1 MSILLDY
8 NYRKEQVNIPE
19 DQIRRITEA
28 DVAAS
33 EIPSI
38 IAEAAQIIRERFME
52 EARHVKSKDYFMH
65 SRVKRHMV
73 EQVVDMAMTRASR
86 EDDEPHAV
94 VNVDYLSGYGCG
106 GVWKEVF
113 FGEVSWKVYLQRFKV
128 LARRDYIEIGMS
140 YDGFEHMAYTHMTNA
155 KLYALFLVD
164 AAHRLID
171 LAVEPIILELDS
183 FYLSQEIYF
192 SALPYIID
200 PFVSKYQG
208 ITRVCS
214 KGNRCTVNFY
224 LSDTEKAFITFFR
237 DSLPWDIP
245 AAPTDPES
253 LRAECAKEE
262 SPFTVAVL
270 SKSDRRFLKNYQSP
284 NP

>member
-19 DQIRRITEA
+19 DQIKRITEA
-28 DVAAS
+28 DVRAS

-38 IAEAAQIIRERFME
+38 IEEAAQVIRERFLE
-52 EARHVKSKDYFMH
+52 EAGHVKSKDYSLH
-65 SRVKRHMV
+65 SRVKRQMV
-73 EQVVDMAMTRASR
+73 ELVVDMAMTRASR
-86 EDDEPHAV
+86 EDDNPRAV
-94 VNVDYLSGYGCG
+94 VNVDYLSRYGCG

-200 PFVSKYQG
+200 PFVAQYAGVVKVTS
-208 ITRVCS
+208 R
-214 KGNRCTVNFY
+214 GNRCTVNFY

-237 DSLPWDIP
+237 DRMPWDIP

-253 LRAECAKEE
+253 LRAECAKKE
-262 SPFTVAVL
+262 SPFTIVGL

>member
-1 MSILLDY
+1 
-8 NYRKEQVNIPE
+8 
-19 DQIRRITEA
+19 
-28 DVAAS
+28 
-33 EIPSI
+33 
-38 IAEAAQIIRERFME
+38 
-52 EARHVKSKDYFMH
+52 
-65 SRVKRHMV
+65 
-73 EQVVDMAMTRASR
+73 
-86 EDDEPHAV
+86 
-94 VNVDYLSGYGCG
+94 
-106 GVWKEVF
+106 
-113 FGEVSWKVYLQRFKV
+113 
-128 LARRDYIEIGMS
+128 
-140 YDGFEHMAYTHMTNA
+140 MTNA

-200 PFVSKYQG
+200 PFVAQYAGVVKVTS
-208 ITRVCS
+208 R
-214 KGNRCTVNFY
+214 GNRCTVNFY

-237 DSLPWDIP
+237 DRMPWDIP

-253 LRAECAKEE
+253 LRAECAKKE
-262 SPFTVAVL
+262 SPFTIVGL